1 MRRQAPQSRPDSARC
16 PQRHS
21 IAVRHYA
28 ARTSAGRTGPRRR
41 ASASRNVSA
50 SRAAPSSGSRRRD
63 RCAIPHGILERS
75 RATRPAKSRV
85 RLQPAPH
92 WSSSIC
98 GRAGGTRHAPR
109 GRRVVRRRAC
119 RTVCPAR
126 PPGSTRPARFRSETL
141 RPSGVVQRAAVLRK
155 RMERRNP
162 TWFRPLSKPT
172 RLEAGAEAGRAG
184 DSSGRPTQPRE
195 HRLDAAACRGGGGG

>member
-109 GRRVVRRRAC
+109 GRRVVRRRTC

-141 RPSGVVQRAAVLRK
+141 RPSGGVVQRAAVLRK

-162 TWFRPLSKPT
+162 TWFRPLSKPP
-172 RLEAGAEAGRAG
+172 RLEAGAEAGRRRG
-184 DSSGRPTQPRE
+184 EVNRGRPQSSRGTPRAP
-195 HRLDAAACRGGGGG
+195 R